1 MLISDWSSDVCSSDL
16 FLQVLRTQGF
26 ELIGECRLAG
36 VGKTFMELKL
46 DSMRILD
53 WRTIPEDRAIVFVHQ
68 SRVFIR
74 YLLHVRPS
82 SPPPVW
88 FHFLFGKRYT
98 QILIPIGL
106 MSIGFQSTG
115 LGNKIG
121 RAHV

>member
-1 MLISDWSSDVCSSDL
+1 MHIDGLTQCLFWMKSIDNSQVVQEVRKEDQIDRA

-68 SRVFIR
+68 SRE
-74 YLLHVRPS
+74 
-82 SPPPVW
+82 
-88 FHFLFGKRYT
+88 
-98 QILIPIGL
+98 
-106 MSIGFQSTG
+106 
-115 LGNKIG
+115 IG
-121 RAHV
+121 RAYSRERVCQ